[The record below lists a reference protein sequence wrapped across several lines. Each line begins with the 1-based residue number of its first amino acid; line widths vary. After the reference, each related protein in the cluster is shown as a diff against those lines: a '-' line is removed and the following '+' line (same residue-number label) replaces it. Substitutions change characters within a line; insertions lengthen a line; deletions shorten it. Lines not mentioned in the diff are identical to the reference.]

1 LRTIY
6 FDSLA
11 QRQIINSN
19 VGTIDYDNGII
30 TINSINFLTVDSDDG
45 LVRLTIQSDKGII
58 QSTRDTIVTIDADD
72 PVSILTELEKK
83 SNV

>member
-1 LRTIY
+1 MVT
-6 FDSLA
+6 A
-11 QRQIINSN
+11 QVLQLKIINSN

-45 LVRLTIQSDKGII
+45 LVRLTIQSDKSII
-58 QSTRDTIVTIDADD
+58 QSTRDTIVTIDTDD

>member
-1 LRTIY
+1 
-6 FDSLA
+6 
-11 QRQIINSN
+11 